1 MDGGI
6 DGWRNGWIDE
16 MGVYE
21 ALLQNENA
29 KKIIFAIIDNTKKK
43 FIIFFYI
50 WQINI

>member
-6 DGWRNGWIDE
+6 DRWRNGWMDE

-29 KKIIFAIIDNTKKK
+29 KKIIFTIIDNTSLN
-43 FIIFFYI
+43 FHIFLYLA
-50 WQINI
+50 N